1 MQLHEI
7 RFKLLRAV
15 FLAHGEDLIDLSQF
29 RTVSSFS
36 DLTITS
42 DANGVTI
49 DLTAHGGGTIR
60 LESGSVNDLDA
71 EDFQFYEAEAS
82 DRQTSG
88 VEGIRVA
95 VPLRVIT
102 RILLLFHRLF
112 REWLAEIRRFNVR
125 ALTNVRGESNRYV
138 CR

>member
-71 EDFQFYEAEAS
+71 EIFQFYEAPT
-82 DRQTSG
+82 DSG

-112 REWLAEIRRFNVR
+112 REWLAEIRRLNVR

>member
-7 RFKLLRAV
+7 RFKLLRVV

-49 DLTAHGGGTIR
+49 DLTAHGGGMIW
-60 LESGSVNDLDA
+60 LESVSVNDLDA
-71 EDFQFYEAEAS
+71 EDFQFYEAAT
-82 DRQTSG
+82 DLG

-95 VPLRVIT
+95 VPLRGIT

-112 REWLAEIRRFNVR
+112 REWLRRFIDSTS
-125 ALTNVRGESNRYV
+125 AP
-138 CR
+138 